1 MAELSAETQAI
12 VERLQAEGKLL
23 RNSGSNS
30 IRSVKVELSKFEGI
44 FNTISNNI
52 ASQTDTMRASMSA
65 QEDIAERE
73 REQAARQ
80 RAFDDLEADSESAEL
95 KALREKVET
104 QKLKNDLAAEKDKA
118 KGPGL
123 FSKLSSMGS
132 MKTLIGGALGIGA
145 LTIGYGYLNA
155 ETDGGLDKMVKSI
168 RDTAWDKIS
177 KSMNLI
183 AEKTPLILT
192 QLENALKPE
201 NLEALAK
208 AAGAAAVAGLGIGAA
223 AKLAPLALEAGTTAY
238 LLNEVRK
245 ARAGT
250 PPGSVAPGGDGPD
263 RDGKIKFQKP
273 GLKSL
278 TVAGLAT
285 YALSALM
292 PKIGDYIRGNI
303 MGMTPT
309 EIANKKYD
317 AVDFGG
323 TVLKYSSIGLMFG
336 PKGAL
341 VGAGIGAAIGIG
353 EKIVDV
359 IRDDLYDEGAITN
372 RMEDALE
379 EVERLKTDAEDKLT
393 AMIEKR
399 EELSK
404 SLTEAQLEN
413 IGLGNDAIQAQ
424 RDIVD
429 AEKAA
434 IVAAATEAAQKSA
447 RQIQTE
453 IDELTDKEFRAQ
465 RPSPNPRGRGESDE
479 AYARAKAEFDKERL
493 DEILRLQKQQ
503 NQTIQTAIEAGA
515 DPEAIQRTIDN
526 LEMTDEDYQK
536 LREKNNRMM
545 RDMGIT
551 RGLNDIIDSVTGAST
566 ANQAPIMMQ
575 TVNNVV
581 GPTTTYNGGS
591 TSTTTVNAPLI
602 GAGNGSSTGLG
613 G

>member
-23 RNSGSNS
+23 RNTGSNS
-30 IRSVKVELSKFEGI
+30 IRSVKVELAKFEGI

-52 ASQTDTMRASMSA
+52 TSQTETMRASMGA
-65 QEDIAERE
+65 QADIAERE

-80 RAFDDLEADSESAEL
+80 RAFDDLEQDSESAEL

-104 QKLKNDLAAEKDKA
+104 QKLKNDLASEKDKA
-118 KGPGL
+118 KGDGL
-123 FSKLSSMGS
+123 FKKLSGLGGL
-132 MKTLIGGALGIGA
+132 KILGGGLLAVGALA
-145 LTIGYGYLNA
+145 VGYGYLNSK
-155 ETDGGLDKMVKSI
+155 TDGGLDRMVLAIKE
-168 RDTAWDKIS
+168 TGWQKIS
-177 KSMNLI
+177 ESLNLV
-183 AEKTPLILT
+183 AERTPLILT

-201 NLEALAK
+201 NLENLAK
-208 AAGAAAVAGLGIGAA
+208 AAGAAAVAGLGIGAL
-223 AKLAPLALEAGTTAY
+223 AKLGPSLIEAATAGY
-238 LLNEVRK
+238 LVNEVRK
-245 ARAGT
+245 AKAGT
-250 PPGSVAPGGDGPD
+250 PGSVDPDGPD
-263 RDGKIKFQKP
+263 KDKKGGLRRP
-273 GLKSL
+273 NLKSF

-323 TVLKYSSIGLMFG
+323 TVLQYTTIGAMFG
-336 PKGAL
+336 VGGAL

-379 EVERLKTDAEDKLT
+379 EVNRLKTDAEDKLA
-393 AMIEKR
+393 AMIAER
-399 EELSK
+399 ETLSK
-404 SLTEAQLEN
+404 NLTEAQLEN

-424 RDIVD
+424 RDIVN
-429 AEKAA
+429 AEKEA
-434 IVAAATEAAQKSA
+434 IKKAATEAAQTST
-447 RQIQTE
+447 REIQAE
-453 IDELTDKEFRAQ
+453 IDELTEKEFRAQ
-465 RPSPNPRGRGESDE
+465 RQPANPRGLGESDA
-479 AYARAKAEFDKERL
+479 AYERAKAEFDKERL
-493 DEILRLQKQQ
+493 NEILRLQGQQ
-503 NQTIQTAIEAGA
+503 DQTIKTAIEAGA
-515 DPEAIQRTIDN
+515 DPEAIQRYTN
-526 LEMTDEDYQK
+526 ALEAPPEERRKAANQMA
-536 LREKNNRMM
+536 
-545 RDMGIT
+545 RDL
-551 RGLNDIIDSVTGAST
+551 GLVRSINDIVNSVTAGST
-566 ANQAPIMMQ
+566 ANQVPFYLQ

-591 TSTTTVNAPLI
+591 TSQTTVSVPFL
-602 GAGNGSSTGLG
+602 GPVGGSGTGLG

>member
-44 FNTISNNI
+44 FNTISTNI

-104 QKLKNDLAAEKDKA
+104 QKLKNDLASEKDKA

-183 AEKTPLILT
+183 AEKTPGILT

-208 AAGAAAVAGLGIGAA
+208 AAGTAAVAGLGIGAA
-223 AKLAPLALEAGTTAY
+223 VKLAPSVLEAATTGY

-245 ARAGT
+245 AKGGT
-250 PPGSVAPGGDGPD
+250 PGSVDPDDPD
-263 RDGKIKFQKP
+263 RDRSRRGSMRP
-273 GLKSL
+273 TLKSF

-292 PKIGDYIRGNI
+292 PKIGDYIRGGI

-379 EVERLKTDAEDKLT
+379 EVERIKTDAEDKLT
-393 AMIEKR
+393 EMIEKR

-404 SLTEAQLEN
+404 NLTEAQLEN

-434 IVAAATEAAQKSA
+434 IAKAATEAAQQSA

-465 RPSPNPRGRGESDE
+465 RQRKGRNLGESDK

-493 DEILRLQKQQ
+493 DEIMRLQGQQ

-515 DPEAIQRTIDN
+515 DPEAIQRTVDN
-526 LEMTDEDYQK
+526 LEMTDEDYRN
-536 LREKNNRMM
+536 LRAQNNRMM

>member
-23 RNSGSNS
+23 RNTGSNS

-52 ASQTDTMRASMSA
+52 TSQTETMRASMGA
-65 QEDIAERE
+65 QADIAERE

-80 RAFDDLEADSESAEL
+80 RAFDDLEQDSESAEL
-95 KALREKVET
+95 KALRDKVET
-104 QKLKNDLAAEKDKA
+104 QKLKNDLASEKDKA
-118 KGPGL
+118 KGDGL
-123 FSKLSSMGS
+123 FKKLSGLGGL
-132 MKTLIGGALGIGA
+132 KILGGGLLAVGALA
-145 LTIGYGYLNA
+145 IGYGYLNSK
-155 ETDGGLDKMVKSI
+155 TDGGLDRMVLAIK
-168 RDTAWDKIS
+168 DTGWKKIS
-177 KSMNLI
+177 ESMNLI

-208 AAGAAAVAGLGIGAA
+208 AAGAAAVAGLGIGAL
-223 AKLAPLALEAGTTAY
+223 AKLGPSLIEAATAGY
-238 LLNEVRK
+238 LVNEVRK

-250 PPGSVAPGGDGPD
+250 PGTVAPGGDGPD
-263 RDGKIKFQKP
+263 KDKKMKFQRP
-273 GLKSL
+273 GLKSF

-317 AVDFGG
+317 AIDFGG
-323 TVLKYSSIGLMFG
+323 TVLKYATIGSMFG
-336 PKGAL
+336 VKGAL

-379 EVERLKTDAEDKLT
+379 EVERIKTDAEDKLI
-393 AMIEKR
+393 AMTKKR

-404 SLTEAQLEN
+404 NLTEAQLEN

-434 IVAAATEAAQKSA
+434 IQKAATEAAQTSA

-453 IDELTDKEFRAQ
+453 IDELTEKEFRAK
-465 RPSPNPRGRGESDE
+465 RVSPNPRGRDESDE
-479 AYARAKAEFDKERL
+479 AYMRAKAKFDKERL
-493 DEILRLQKQQ
+493 DEILRLQGQQ

-515 DPEAIQRTIDN
+515 DPEAIQRTLSSIETPPAERKRVADQ
-526 LEMTDEDYQK
+526 MA
-536 LREKNNRMM
+536 
-545 RDMGIT
+545 RDLGLT
-551 RGLNDIIDSVTGAST
+551 RSVNDIISSVTGAST
-566 ANQAPIMMQ
+566 ANQTPIMMQ

-591 TSTTTVNAPLI
+591 NSQTTVSVPFL
-602 GAGNGSSTGLG
+602 GPVGGSGTGLG

>member
-23 RNSGSNS
+23 RNTGSNS
-30 IRSVKVELSKFEGI
+30 IRSVKVELAKFEGI

-52 ASQTDTMRASMSA
+52 TSQTDTMRASMSA

-95 KALREKVET
+95 KALRDKVET
-104 QKLKNDLAAEKDKA
+104 QKLKNELASEKDKA

-123 FSKLSSMGS
+123 FSKLSSLGG

-145 LTIGYGYLNA
+145 LTIGYGYLNE

-177 KSMNLI
+177 EAMNLI
-183 AEKTPLILT
+183 AKKTPLILT

-223 AKLAPLALEAGTTAY
+223 AKLAPFVLEAATTGY
-238 LLNEVRK
+238 LLNEVKK

-250 PPGSVAPGGDGPD
+250 PGTVDPDDGPD
-263 RDGKIKFQKP
+263 KKGKGGLRRP
-273 GLKSL
+273 TLKSF

-323 TVLKYSSIGLMFG
+323 TVLQYATIGAMFG

-341 VGAGIGAAIGIG
+341 IGAGVGAAIGIG

-379 EVERLKTDAEDKLT
+379 EVNRLKTDAEDKLT
-393 AMIEKR
+393 AMIAER
-399 EELSK
+399 ESLSK
-404 SLTEAQLEN
+404 NLTEAQLEN

-424 RDIVD
+424 RDIVE

-434 IVAAATEAAQKSA
+434 IKKAATEAAQNSA
-447 RQIQTE
+447 REIQKE

-465 RPSPNPRGRGESDE
+465 RQKVNPRGRGESDE
-479 AYARAKAEFDKERL
+479 AYERAKAEFDRERL
-493 DEILRLQKQQ
+493 DEILRLQGQQ

-515 DPEAIQRTIDN
+515 DAEAIQRTITTI
-526 LEMTDEDYQK
+526 EMSPEESKKRADQFM
-536 LREKNNRMM
+536 NNISRTVL
-545 RDMGIT
+545 DPILGA
-551 RGLNDIIDSVTGAST
+551 VTAGST
-566 ANQAPIMMQ
+566 ANQAPMVLQ

-591 TSTTTVNAPLI
+591 TSQTTVNAPLL
-602 GAGNGSSTGLG
+602 GPMGGSGTGLG

>member
-23 RNSGSNS
+23 RNTGSNS
-30 IRSVKVELSKFEGI
+30 IRSVKVELAKFEGI

-52 ASQTDTMRASMSA
+52 TSQTETMRASMGA
-65 QEDIAERE
+65 QADIAERE

-80 RAFDDLEADSESAEL
+80 RAFDDLEQDSESAEL

-104 QKLKNDLAAEKDKA
+104 QKLKNDLASEKDKS
-118 KGPGL
+118 KGDGL
-123 FSKLSSMGS
+123 FKKLSGLGGL
-132 MKTLIGGALGIGA
+132 KILGGGLLAVGALA
-145 LTIGYGYLNA
+145 VGYGYLNSK
-155 ETDGGLDKMVKSI
+155 TDGGLDRMVLAIKE
-168 RDTAWDKIS
+168 TGWQKIS
-177 KSMNLI
+177 ESLNLV
-183 AEKTPLILT
+183 AERTPLILT

-201 NLEALAK
+201 NLENLAK
-208 AAGAAAVAGLGIGAA
+208 AAGAAAVAGLGVGAL
-223 AKLAPLALEAGTTAY
+223 AKLGPSLIEAATAGY
-238 LLNEVRK
+238 LVNEVRK
-245 ARAGT
+245 AKTGT
-250 PPGSVAPGGDGPD
+250 PGSVDPDGPD
-263 RDGKIKFQKP
+263 KDKKGGLRRP
-273 GLKSL
+273 TLKSF

-323 TVLKYSSIGLMFG
+323 TVLKYTTIGAMFG

-341 VGAGIGAAIGIG
+341 IGAGVGAAIGIG

-379 EVERLKTDAEDKLT
+379 EVNRLKTDAEDKLT
-393 AMIEKR
+393 AMIAER
-399 EELSK
+399 ETLSK
-404 SLTEAQLEN
+404 NLTEAQLEN

-424 RDIVD
+424 RDIVN
-429 AEKAA
+429 AEKEA
-434 IVAAATEAAQKSA
+434 IKKAATEAAQQST
-447 RQIQTE
+447 RNIQAE
-453 IDELTDKEFRAQ
+453 IDELTEKEFRAQ
-465 RPSPNPRGRGESDE
+465 RQKTNPRGLGESDA
-479 AYARAKAEFDKERL
+479 AYERAKAEFDKERL
-493 DEILRLQKQQ
+493 NEILRLQGQQ
-503 NQTIQTAIEAGA
+503 DQTIKTAIEAGA
-515 DPEAIQRTIDN
+515 DPEAIQRTITMIE
-526 LEMTDEDYQK
+526 LPPEEIRKRTDQMLSKAFGSTFD
-536 LREKNNRMM
+536 
-545 RDMGIT
+545 
-551 RGLNDIIDSVTGAST
+551 DILSTVTGAST
-566 ANQAPIMMQ
+566 ANQAPVMLQ

-591 TSTTTVNAPLI
+591 TSQTTVSVPFL
-602 GAGNGSSTGLG
+602 GPVGGSGTGLG